1 MFDRVFNMLQKIFF
15 NNIDIEVDSVKGSS
29 CRI

>member
-1 MFDRVFNMLQKIFF
+1 MFDRVFNMLQKSFF
-15 NNIDIEVDSVKGSS
+15 NNIDIEVDSVKGSG